1 MILDITSETS
11 RVYAEIRYELRLAG
25 RPIPE
30 NDLWIAALARQHRLP
45 VLTND
50 AHFDQVSGVQ
60 RVGW

>member
-11 RVYAEIRYELRLAG
+11 SVYAEIRYELRLAG
-25 RPIPE
+25 QPIPE